1 MSALESEIGN
11 NNGFQKSSG
20 KCSQKECAV
29 QKGKL
34 LKIILSELKRLP
46 SEIRDDPNISF
57 IKEVCDM
64 ILLILAEEKLLNRF
78 DNASYKPHDGKWYI
92 DKKVQILEVEKQ
104 MYKEQSFETLMYIYI
119 ASINSWNQENP
130 WKLFL

>member
-1 MSALESEIGN
+1 MSALESESN

-34 LKIILSELKRLP
+34 LKIILSELKMLR
-46 SEIRDDPNISF
+46 SEIRDDPNTSF

-64 ILLILAEEKLLNRF
+64 IILLLVEEKLLKRF
-78 DNASYKPHDGKWYI
+78 DNASFKPEDGKWYI
-92 DKKVQILEVEKQ
+92 DQKVQTLEMEKQ
-104 MYKEQSFETLMYIYI
+104 MYKEPSYETLT
-119 ASINSWNQENP
+119 
-130 WKLFL
+130 